1 MKINSIRN
9 FNFFKLNKRENK
21 KDASYSA
28 LPISKDNF
36 QRNNTSNPFF
46 TGFACSTEA
55 FMPRKLYEIPCAS
68 CGGVTL
74 QPKQVEGFVRTV
86 QDLKGE
92 ELVQQL
98 QRRNNLYREFEAGIV
113 EKICAT
119 ALEYPDY
126 DLNAIVN
133 NLSQKYVDELKSAQL
148 KVFGKIRSVAKKLK
162 RDDEAKIEE
171 YLKKQEN
178 LIIKPDYEQGEYFRR
193 LDFMNGLITAGKDIK
208 QSQIFKQILVLAD
221 QIPSSSN
228 SESAFY
234 VSYSRKQN
242 DEIARRIISPS
253 ASTTEHMLPASK
265 GGKNE
270 SSNYIV
276 MCSSCNSKRSNMS
289 YTEWLKTMP
298 NMVKNFNNYLVEVTR
313 RIDDGELGLE
323 YVDYPQE
330 AHDTFE
336 VQLGRKIEPL
346 VVTPSIEVTEA
357 EETAEVSEE
366 FLDDRIE
373 FLDNLYKEREKELSA
388 LKAKAEAL
396 LKDPRFAL
404 YRELEKTEGILKSL
418 KLNKK
423 DIEKKKEEAQK
434 RVTSF
439 ERRKNRLDE
448 LQREL
453 ERNEGNLKAQA
464 ETREKIKKITY
475 EPDKHQEAIE
485 KLEALKKKAE
495 RQFALIKQKE
505 EEIAN
510 IKAKLKFPEDYAEE
524 ERALDSQVQR
534 RKDLRTKI
542 VILKRQLGE
551 FGVAFDKANKTQTRL
566 ATINQELKDLNI
578 EEADALSSLEVKKYQ
593 EYEERLAYI
602 DSHYKKDSQRDSR
615 ETAILISIF
624 DEAKENILSKME
636 DLAKIN
642 FVKYYIL
649 KSEKESLLKEMQT
662 PSDVGAKKSELER
675 ELAQQEDQLAALL
688 LTMSDEDIDKQIAQI
703 RAQKAEILEIMKNL
717 DIEDKVASFEN
728 QLKSLLDSIC
738 KMRKKKHSLEYR
750 KHVLQENL
758 VEALKNIDPENPTEK
773 PADE

>member
-28 LPISKDNF
+28 LQLPKNNF
-36 QRNNTSNPFF
+36 QNNNTSNPFF
-46 TGFACSTEA
+46 AGFPCSTEA

-119 ALEYPDY
+119 AVEYPDY

-148 KVFGKIRSVAKKLK
+148 NIFNKIRSVAKKLK

-178 LIIKPDYEQGEYFRR
+178 LITKPDYEQGEYFRR
-193 LDFMNGLITAGKDIK
+193 LDFMNGLVTAGKDIK
-208 QSQIFKQILVLAD
+208 QSQVFKQILVLAD

-289 YTEWLKTMP
+289 YAEWIKTMP

-323 YVDYPQE
+323 YVDYPKE

-346 VVTPSIEVTEA
+346 VVAPSIEVVEA
-357 EETAEVSEE
+357 EDTTDVSEE

-373 FLDNLYKEREKELSA
+373 FLENLYKEREKELNE
-388 LKAKAEAL
+388 LKTKAEAL

-404 YRELEKTEGILKSL
+404 YRELEKKEGILKSL

-423 DIEKKKEEAQK
+423 DIEKKKDEAYK
-434 RVTSF
+434 RVASF
-439 ERRKNRLDE
+439 ERRKNRLAE
-448 LQREL
+448 LQLEL
-453 ERNEGNLKAQA
+453 EKNANNPKAQA
-464 ETREKIKKITY
+464 DTREKIKKVTY
-475 EPDKHQEAIE
+475 EPEKHQEAIE
-485 KLEALKKKAE
+485 KLEALKTKLE
-495 RQFALIKQKE
+495 RQLNSIKQKE
-505 EEIAN
+505 EEILSIRAQ
-510 IKAKLKFPEDYAEE
+510 LKFPEDYAEE

-542 VILKRQLGE
+542 IILKRQLGD
-551 FGVAFDKANKTQTRL
+551 FGIAFDKANKTQTRL
-566 ATINQELKDLNI
+566 EAIEEELKALNI
-578 EEADALSSLEVKKYQ
+578 NENDAMSSLEVKKYQ
-593 EYEERLAYI
+593 EFEEKLAYI
-602 DSHYKKDSQRDSR
+602 DSHYKSESKRDSKDS
-615 ETAILISIF
+615 AILVSIF
-624 DEAKENILSKME
+624 EEAKENIYAKME
-636 DLAKIN
+636 DLAKIDS
-642 FVKYYIL
+642 VKYYIL
-649 KSEKESLLKEMQT
+649 KSEKEGLSKEIKT
-662 PSDVGAKKSELER
+662 TGDVGAKKGELEK
-675 ELAQQEDQLAALL
+675 ELAFQEEQLTVLL
-688 LTMSDEDIDKQIAQI
+688 SAMSDEDLDKKIAQI
-703 RAQKAEILEIMKNL
+703 RVQKAEILEIMKNL

-728 QLKSLLDSIC
+728 QLKTLLDSIC

-750 KHVLQENL
+750 KHILQENL
-758 VEALKNIDPENPTEK
+758 VEALRNIGPENPPETDTEN
-773 PADE
+773 

>member
-1 MKINSIRN
+1 MKISSIRN
-9 FNFFKLNKRENK
+9 FNFLKLSKREV
-21 KDASYSA
+21 KDASYRV
-28 LPISKDNF
+28 PYETKNNF
-36 QRNNTSNPFF
+36 QNNNTSNPFF

-74 QPKQVEGFVRTV
+74 QPKQIEGFVRTV
-86 QDLKGE
+86 QDLRGE

-119 ALEYPDY
+119 AVEYPDY

-148 KVFGKIRSVAKKLK
+148 GVFNKIRSVAKKLK

-178 LIIKPDYEQGEYFRR
+178 LITKPDYEQGEYFRR

-208 QSQIFKQILVLAD
+208 QSQVFKQILVLAD

-289 YTEWLKTMP
+289 YTEWIKTMP

-323 YVDYPQE
+323 YVDYPKE

-346 VVTPSIEVTEA
+346 VVTPSVEV
-357 EETAEVSEE
+357 AEVEENSEVGEE

-373 FLDNLYKEREKELSA
+373 FLDNLYKEREKELNA

-404 YRELEKTEGILKSL
+404 YRELEKNEGVLKSL

-423 DIEKKKEEAQK
+423 DIDKKKEEAQK
-434 RVTSF
+434 RVTSY
-439 ERRKNRLDE
+439 ERRKNRLEE

-453 ERNEGNLKAQA
+453 ERNEGNAKAQA
-464 ETREKIKKITY
+464 DTREKIKKVTY
-475 EPDKHQEAIE
+475 EPDKHQEAVE
-485 KLEALKKKAE
+485 KLEALKKKSE
-495 RQFALIKQKE
+495 RQLNLIKQKE
-505 EEIAN
+505 EEI
-510 IKAKLKFPEDYAEE
+510 ISIRAKLKFPEDYAEE

-542 VILKRQLGE
+542 IILKRQLGD

-566 ATINQELKDLNI
+566 EEIEEELKALNI
-578 EEADALSSLEVKKYQ
+578 NENDAMSSLEVKKYQ
-593 EYEERLAYI
+593 EFEEKLAYI
-602 DSHYKKDSQRDSR
+602 DSHYKTEGKRDSR
-615 ETAILISIF
+615 ESSILISIF
-624 DEAKENILSKME
+624 EEAKENIYAKME
-636 DLAKIN
+636 DLAKIDS
-642 FVKYYIL
+642 VKYYIL
-649 KSEKESLLKEMQT
+649 KSEKDGLSKEIET
-662 PSDVGAKKSELER
+662 TGDVGAKKGELEKD
-675 ELAQQEDQLAALL
+675 LAFQEEQLTTLL
-688 LTMSDEDIDKQIAQI
+688 LAMSDEDLDKQIAQI

-758 VEALKNIDPENPTEK
+758 VEALRNIGPENPAETDSE
-773 PADE
+773 D